1 MKWRWMIIRLW
12 DDDGG
17 GRAETPRVA
26 RVVMENNQKALRIIC
41 TTDDTDLSSTSERD
55 RSISATQWSEWTNG
69 EVAHEIRQFASSSIE
84 HDLHTKHPGR
94 CVSLRTVFVPSNTPP
109 HTHKGWVVANT
120 GTARECEC
128 NTQRVTRQ

>member
-1 MKWRWMIIRLW
+1 MKWRLW

-17 GRAETPRVA
+17 
-26 RVVMENNQKALRIIC
+26 VMENIQKALRIIC

-84 HDLHTKHPGR
+84 HDLHTKRRGH
-94 CVSLRTVFVPSNTPP
+94 CVSTNCLGPLQHSTS
-109 HTHKGWVVANT
+109 HT
-120 GTARECEC
+120 
-128 NTQRVTRQ
+128 